1 MTAVATMKTT
11 GRAALRPYLE
21 VPLLSGLGP
30 ANWSTCTELVP
41 DPVIIHD
48 GNGYYRALGFAWP
61 FLGITRAMLRNAYQ
75 ECGGPDDE
83 FMTHAFKKLWD
94 TDYRRWY
101 SRLELGD
108 ADIDEHFWMR
118 VRLAAAQEAARRS
131 AEQLRVVSKT
141 EVLDDWGIA
150 HGDYESN
157 EPVVDGER
165 PMGDGPPDE
174 ELSGTPDTVLRPWAW
189 GYYRWRTDC
198 SEIERLERWQVLL
211 LAVARQV
218 GLRTHLCTG
227 FVGQV
232 FPETVTARLGEHYV
246 IFLREDVS
254 PTEETAAEAVA
265 NLMMMLKHDNQNRS

>member
-1 MTAVATMKTT
+1 MSATAMKITQ
-11 GRAALRPYLE
+11 RPVPMHYVE
-21 VPLLSGLGP
+21 TPLLSGLGP

-48 GNGYYRALGFAWP
+48 GNFYYRALGFAWP
-61 FLGITRAMLRNAYQ
+61 FLGITRAMLRDAYQ
-75 ECGGPDDE
+75 ERGGQDSE
-83 FMTHAFKKLWD
+83 FMTYAFKRLWD

-108 ADIDEHFWMR
+108 ADIDEYFWTR

-131 AEQLRVVSKT
+131 VEQRRIVTKS
-141 EVLDDWGIA
+141 EVLDSWGIA
-150 HGDYESN
+150 HGDHEPI
-157 EPVVDGER
+157 EPVGDGER
-165 PMGDGPPDE
+165 PMGDSPPGE
-174 ELSGTPDTVLRPWAW
+174 ELSGTPDTVRRPWAW

-211 LAVARQV
+211 LAAARRV

-232 FPETVTARLGEHYV
+232 FQEVITGRLGDHYV

-254 PTEETAAEAVA
+254 PTEELATEAVA
-265 NLMMMLKHDNQNRS
+265 TVMMLLTCDRS